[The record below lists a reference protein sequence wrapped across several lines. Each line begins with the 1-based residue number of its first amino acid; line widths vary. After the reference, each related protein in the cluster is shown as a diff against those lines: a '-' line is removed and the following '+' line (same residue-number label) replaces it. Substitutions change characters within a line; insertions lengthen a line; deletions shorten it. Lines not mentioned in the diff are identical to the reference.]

1 MHLPDISILGLG
13 YLGLP
18 LAQKFYEQGSQVAAI
33 KTQSDLRRHQSA
45 D

>member
-18 LAQKFYEQGSQVAAI
+18 LAQKFYEQGTSGSRHQ
-33 KTQSDLRRHQSA
+33 TQPDLR
-45 D
+45 